1 MITYTQTPNHWQAL
15 GLELLDM
22 IQIQYIHHVQ
32 FQYHGVE
39 TGVLHSSPTISY
51 GGAKYYVLFVDEFSR
66 KVWVYVIKRKDDV
79 FNIFKQ
85 FRVNGGKKNWQ
96 DNQVF
101 KDG

>member
-1 MITYTQTPNHWQAL
+1 MESSVDKNLKQVVNVSK
-15 GLELLDM
+15 GVLD
-22 IQIQYIHHVQ
+22 YIHSDLW
-32 FQYHGVE
+32 G
-39 TGVLHSSPTISY
+39 SSPTISY
-51 GGAKYYVLFVDEFSR
+51 GGEKKYVLFVDEFSR
-66 KVWVYVIKRKDDV
+66 KVWVYIIKRKDDV